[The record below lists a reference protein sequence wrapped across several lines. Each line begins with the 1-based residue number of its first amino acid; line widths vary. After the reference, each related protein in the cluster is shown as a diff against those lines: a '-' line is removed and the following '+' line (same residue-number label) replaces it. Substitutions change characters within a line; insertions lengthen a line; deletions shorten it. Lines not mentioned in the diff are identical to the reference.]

1 MEQIIY
7 YNAKNGQ
14 ETCSINNINIH
25 SSYNPDK
32 EAERFV
38 NLIEAKINP
47 SIIFITEPGF
57 SYCAK
62 YLKQRF
68 QHSKFIAIRYTNLFN
83 KYDSEWD
90 LCLYLSE
97 TTKEHELK
105 SKFYELFTD
114 EEICSSLFLSWQPS
128 SKVFIENEKIFWK
141 LIKEIVIKS
150 RTVLF
155 TRSYFSSRWILNQ
168 INFCKHLKEIYS
180 IQKGTCNIAITASG
194 PSLKTTLPYIKKNRE
209 NFFLIALSS
218 SIVTLINSQ
227 IIPDLII
234 TTDGGWWAKKHL
246 ECLKNYNIPIAI
258 PSEANI
264 QKEYFST
271 QKIIPLNYT
280 DGIDSKIL
288 QSCNIQSIPAVRN
301 GTVSG
306 TALDL
311 ALSLTKGKIYFF
323 GLDLSSSKGFQHS
336 QPNMLELHNS
346 PFDYK
351 ISPKEYRIFKTEL
364 NCESLKIYEEW
375 FKIKSEKIYDRVF
388 RVSNNYPYSNK
399 LGKILDININ
409 DVELNSKIDINV
421 FKTNTTVT
429 NVIEKI
435 KTYIKSNYF
444 TDEWKKELFPTEYIA
459 YKKAISEDEQKE
471 KELQLNNK
479 NEKLI
484 SKIWKILNE

>member
-25 SSYNPDK
+25 SSYNPEK

-38 NLIEAKINP
+38 NLIEATINP

-62 YLKQRF
+62 YLRQRF
-68 QHSKFIAIRYTNLFN
+68 PNSKLIAIRYTNLFN
-83 KYDSEWD
+83 KYDNQWD
-90 LCLYLSE
+90 LCLYFCE
-97 TTKEHELK
+97 ITNENELK
-105 SKFYELFTD
+105 TKFYELFSD
-114 EEICSSLFLSWQPS
+114 EEICSAIFLSWQPS
-128 SKVFIENEKIFWK
+128 SKVFVENESIVWK
-141 LIKEIVIKS
+141 LIKDIVIKS

-155 TRSYFSSRWILNQ
+155 TRSYFSSRWMLNQ
-168 INFCKHLKEIYS
+168 INFCKHLKTIYS
-180 IQKGTCNIAITASG
+180 IKKGTCNIAITASG
-194 PSLKTTLPYIKKNRE
+194 PSLKSSLPYIKQNRK
-209 NFFLIALSS
+209 NFFLIAVSS

-246 ECLKNYNIPIAI
+246 ECFKEFNIPIAI
-258 PSEANI
+258 PCEANI

-271 QKIIPLNYT
+271 QKIIPLSYS
-280 DGIDSKIL
+280 DGIDSKLL
-288 QSCNIQSIPAVRN
+288 QTCNIQAIPAVRN

-311 ALSLTKGKIYFF
+311 ALSITKGKIYFF
-323 GLDLSSSKGFQHS
+323 GLDLSTTKGFQHS
-336 QPNMLELHNS
+336 QPNMLETFNA

-351 ISPKEYRIFKTEL
+351 IATKEQRIFKSEL
-364 NCESLKIYEEW
+364 NCDSLKIYEEW
-375 FKIKSEKIYDRVF
+375 FKIKSEKVYDRVF
-388 RVSNNYPYSNK
+388 RVSNNYPYSNQ
-399 LGKILDININ
+399 LGKIADININ
-409 DVELNSKIDINV
+409 QVELNNDIDIKI
-421 FKTNTTVT
+421 FKQNITLTNIT
-429 NVIEKI
+429 EKI
-435 KTYIKSNYF
+435 KKYIQTNSS

-459 YKKAISEDEQKE
+459 CKKAISKDEQTE
-471 KELQLNNK
+471 KELQLHNK

-484 SKIWKILNE
+484 TKIWKILNE